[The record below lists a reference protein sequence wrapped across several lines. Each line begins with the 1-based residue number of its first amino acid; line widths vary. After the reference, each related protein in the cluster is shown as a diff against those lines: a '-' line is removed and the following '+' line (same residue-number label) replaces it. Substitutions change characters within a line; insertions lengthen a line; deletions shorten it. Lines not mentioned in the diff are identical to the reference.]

1 MTTRRHDSV
10 RCQALIRAFL
20 LSLFILGCAVPAHGQ
35 SLPERA
41 KARGDSILAVA
52 KCWRFAK
59 APATPVSTSSCP
71 DSVEATTKM
80 LPAAPVMHLDRV
92 GGVHFHLQ
100 VGQTL
105 QLQATLLRGFL
116 FIWPAGVPFRGASV
130 QTIPV
135 APPDAVRRVI

>member
-1 MTTRRHDSV
+1 MIRRLWLLLTLFAS
-10 RCQALIRAFL
+10 CAEPAF
-20 LSLFILGCAVPAHGQ
+20 AQ
-35 SLPERA
+35 STAERA

-59 APATPVSTSSCP
+59 TPDVAVSVSSCP

-80 LPAAPVMHLDRV
+80 LPHAPVMHLDRR
-92 GGVHFHLQ
+92 GEVHFHLQ

-130 QTIPV
+130 QAIPV